1 MVNQTSKK
9 KIKKELVY
17 QAIFWISLLI
27 FGLARNYGEHEQP
40 NFKELFY
47 YDLCHWI
54 FQIIGANFIYFV
66 LIRKYFDHKKYL
78 HFSLLFLISIYLLA
92 VFNRI
97 FIVYLAEP
105 FFVKY
110 SQDDFISIFTDVKYL
125 LFHYIL
131 PILSGSFIF
140 ISIQYI
146 LRYQNEKQNTA
157 QLQKEKTELEL
168 NALKSQLNP
177 HFLFNTLNNIYSL
190 SILEPSKT
198 SQSIERLSDIL
209 DYTLYKGQKKL
220 VAITDEMKIISDY
233 IELEKL
239 RYDERLKITLYEEL
253 NFPGCIPPLVYLS
266 LVENAFKHG
275 AEKISGAIEI
285 KISITVKADITI
297 FKVENSKFPKQEQ
310 EKSGIGLK
318 NVKKQLELYYKNN
331 YSLAINE
338 KEDKFSIEI
347 ITPSNED

>member
-1 MVNQTSKK
+1 MDYTSKRN
-9 KIKKELVY
+9 IKKEIGY
-17 QAIFWISLLI
+17 QAVFWISLLI

-40 NFKELFY
+40 NFKEIFY

-54 FQIIGANFIYFV
+54 FQIISANFIYFV
-66 LIRKYFDHKKYL
+66 LIRKYFDHRKYL
-78 HFSLLFLISIYLLA
+78 HFSFFFLISNYFLGI
-92 VFNRI
+92 FNRI

-105 FFVKY
+105 LFVNY
-110 SQDDFISIFTDVKYL
+110 PQDNFISIFIDVKYL
-125 LFHYIL
+125 LFHYIF

-140 ISIQYI
+140 ISIMYVF
-146 LRYQNEKQNTA
+146 RYQNEKQTA
-157 QLQKEKTELEL
+157 IQLQKEKTELEL
-168 NALKSQLNP
+168 KALKSQLHP

-190 SILEPSKT
+190 SIIDPSKT

-209 DYTLYKGQKKL
+209 DYTLYKGQKRL
-220 VAITDEMKIISDY
+220 VAITEEMKMIHDY

-239 RYDERLKITLYEEL
+239 RYDNRLKINVLENL
-253 NFPGCIPPLVYLS
+253 SFPAYIPPLLYLS

-275 AEKISGAIEI
+275 AQKTSGEIEI
-285 KISITVKADITI
+285 NISIDTKTDVVI
-297 FKVENSKFPKQEQ
+297 FKVENSKFTKQDH
-310 EKSGIGLK
+310 EKSRIGLE

-347 ITPSNED
+347 ITPRNED